1 MLAAAGAV
9 IATMS
14 AAGPAQAAPAPFGH
28 ACETATSKQG
38 TFRACLTNTLA
49 QRVPSWDGTPLDVD
63 VHLPP
68 TGDGPWPTVVWL
80 HGFGNGK
87 EAVTTQAEGYAA
99 RGYAALSLS
108 ARGYAQSCGAPASR
122 TPDCARGG
130 IHVADQRYELRD
142 VQHLLGLLAD
152 QGVTIP
158 DRIGATGSSY
168 AGIQALQLGFLKDR
182 IRLPDGRFAPWRSPA
197 GKAMR
202 VAGVAPQLAW
212 ADMVAAVYP
221 NGNFGRA
228 TTRTDTA
235 TRRRPGF
242 RLQSFYDLIRN
253 GAQFLN
259 LIPPPGADP
268 SIEFQRWLALT
279 PEDLTTPAGRA
290 ALDELH
296 EYRSPLAIPG
306 TPAPLMLVQGWTDNA
321 TPAAHAL
328 AVYRTLRARDPRA
341 KVWMTLAD
349 FGHWR
354 AMNKRRTTLNVGDRN
369 IAFFEHFLRGRKG
382 FFAPGQVTVY
392 RTDCRRRRSDGPAIR
407 AASYAALTRS
417 TVSVAGRGAAGTVT
431 SEGGLASVA
440 KQVDPVASQTHCPT
454 IPVRAEPNTASL
466 DLTVTRPFTY
476 LGQGVIRARVRGTG
490 GPRGQVVARL
500 WHIER
505 GRQRLLDRS
514 VTRVDLPRRG
524 VVRIE
529 LNGNAVQLR
538 RGEHVRLQLLGRD
551 APTYEPP
558 DQKFRIAVSD
568 LELELP
574 ARERPGTGA
583 LAVRRPG

>member
-9 IATMS
+9 IAAMS
-14 AAGPAQAAPAPFGH
+14 AAGPAQAAPEPFGH
-28 ACETATSKQG
+28 ACEAKHSKQG
-38 TFRACLTNTLA
+38 AFRICPTVTLA
-49 QRVPSWDGTPLDVD
+49 DRVPSWDGTPIDAD

-80 HGFGNGK
+80 HGFGDGK
-87 EAVTTQAEGYAA
+87 EAVSTQAEGYAN

-108 ARGYAQSCGAPASR
+108 ARGFNGSCGFAASR
-122 TPDCARGG
+122 TPDCARGW
-130 IHVADQRYELRD
+130 IHVADQRYEVRD

-152 QGVTIP
+152 QGVTVP

-182 IRLPDGRFAPWRSPA
+182 VRLPDGSFAPWRSPA

-212 ADMVAAVYP
+212 SDMVAAVYP
-221 NGNFGRA
+221 NGDFGQA
-228 TTRTDTA
+228 TTRTSTA

-242 RLQSFYDLIRN
+242 RLQSFFDLIRN

-259 LIPPPGADP
+259 LLPQPGADP
-268 SIEFQRWLALT
+268 TIDFQRWLALT
-279 PEDLTTPAGRA
+279 PDDLTKPEGRA
-290 ALDELH
+290 ALDELY

-306 TPAPLMLVQGWTDNA
+306 TPAPLILVQGWTDSA
-321 TPAAHAL
+321 VPVAHAL
-328 AVYRTLRARDPRA
+328 AVYRTLRARDPDA
-341 KVWMTLAD
+341 KVWMSLSD
-349 FGHWR
+349 VGHWR
-354 AMNKRRTTLNVGDRN
+354 SMNKRRTTLNVGDRN

-382 FFAPGQVTVY
+382 FYAPGQVTVY
-392 RTDCRRRRSDGPAIR
+392 RTDCRRKRSDGPAIR
-407 AASYAALTRS
+407 EASYEALSRS
-417 TVSVAGRGAAGTVT
+417 TVSVADRGAAGTVT

-440 KQVDPVASQTHCPT
+440 KQVDPVTSQLHCPT
-454 IPVRAEPNTASL
+454 IRSRPEPNTAAL

-514 VTRVDLPRRG
+514 ITRVDLPRRG
-524 VVRIE
+524 TIRIG

-538 RGEHVRLQLLGRD
+538 RGEHLRLQLLGRD
-551 APTYEPP
+551 APTYAAP
-558 DQKFRIAVSD
+558 DQRFRIAVSD
-568 LELELP
+568 LKLELP

-583 LAVRRPG
+583 LTVRRPG